1 MQCSR
6 SDLTKEHLVDKKEL
20 LGEVLRGEALEL
32 GKAAGVV
39 ATDEGLLDQGVD
51 QPVLL
56 LVRNKARSC
65 SPHPG
70 QTSCGDQ
77 SQSRSRSA
85 PVQVGADLHLAL
97 LLGQPDVGVHGQE
110 HTGPASP
117 VVAMHEATSKSSAVT
132 PIIVAIAILLL
143 PRGGPGCRDLGPKVQ
158 EGSGGGRAVAG
169 PLGVLEV
176 VHLEGTVVESESGNI
191 LTTCLC
197 SVPLLKSILL

>member
-39 ATDEGLLDQGVD
+39 ATDEGFLDQGVD

-56 LVRNKARSC
+56 LVRNKAWSC
-65 SPHPG
+65 SPHPE

-77 SQSRSRSA
+77 SQSRSA

-132 PIIVAIAILLL
+132 PVIVAIAILLL

-169 PLGVLEV
+169 PLSVLEV
-176 VHLEGTVVESESGNI
+176 VHLEGTVVESERRNI